1 MMGKFSRKISEA
13 LRKDDFEQI
22 SDYIVESCNLLSVD
36 YQHQGKRMPNHE
48 NTIRNILLEE
58 YLDDDSK
65 RINYGMQD
73 YRFIPETQEHYDGQG
88 NYIGRADIRI
98 MLKTDFEKRDA
109 YYLVECK
116 RLDGS
121 RNMNKEYVEEGVA
134 RFVSRKYS
142 AHYGKGLM
150 LGFAVR
156 LMNISKNTQEIEC
169 LQNTSAEPSMH
180 GKFAALDISASREIY
195 RCVYHIQGGELELR
209 HVFVDFSGV
218 VKCSTI

>member
-1 MMGKFSRKISEA
+1 MMGKLSRNISEA
-13 LRKDDFEQI
+13 LRRDDFERI

-36 YQHQGKRMPNHE
+36 YQHQRKQMPNHE

-58 YLDDDSK
+58 YLDDDSR
-65 RINYGMQD
+65 RINYGMGD
-73 YRFIPETQEHYDGQG
+73 YRFIPETQEHYNGQG

-116 RLDGS
+116 RLEGS

-142 AHYGKGLM
+142 AFYGKGIL
-150 LGFAVR
+150 LGFVVR
-156 LMNISKNTQEIEC
+156 QINISKNAQDIEY
-169 LQNTSAEPSMH
+169 LQNTSVEPSMH
-180 GKFAALDISASREIY
+180 GKFAALDIRTSQEIY
-195 RCVYHIQGGELELR
+195 SCVYQLQGGELELR
-209 HVFVDFSGV
+209 HIFVDFSGV
-218 VKCSTI
+218 VK

>member
-13 LRKDDFEQI
+13 LRRDDFEQI

-58 YLDDDSK
+58 YLDDDSQ
-65 RINYGMQD
+65 RINYGMRD

-121 RNMNKEYVEEGVA
+121 HNMNKEYVEEGVA
-134 RFVSRKYS
+134 RFVFRKYS
-142 AHYGKGLM
+142 AYYGKGLM
-150 LGFAVR
+150 LGFVVR
-156 LMNISKNTQEIEC
+156 AMNITKNTQEIEC
-169 LQNTSAEPSMH
+169 LQNASAEPSMH
-180 GKFAALDISASREIY
+180 GKFAALDISASREMY
-195 RCVYHIQGGELELR
+195 RCVCQIQGGELELR
-209 HVFVDFSGV
+209 HVFVDLSGV

>member
-1 MMGKFSRKISEA
+1 MMGKFSRKIREA
-13 LRKDDFEQI
+13 LRRDDFEQI
-22 SDYIVESCNLLSVD
+22 SDYIVESCNMLSVD
-36 YQHQGKRMPNHE
+36 YRHQRKRMPNHE

-58 YLDDDSK
+58 YLDDD
-65 RINYGMQD
+65 RRRTNHGMGD
-73 YRFIPETQEHYDGQG
+73 YRFIPETQEHYNGQG
-88 NYIGRADIRI
+88 DYTGRADIRI

-142 AHYGKGLM
+142 AYYGKGMM
-150 LGFAVR
+150 LGFVVR
-156 LMNISKNTQEIEC
+156 QMNIFQNAQEIEC
-169 LQNTSAEPSMH
+169 LQNTSAELSMH
-180 GKFAALDISASREIY
+180 GKFEALEI
-195 RCVYHIQGGELELR
+195 RTSQEVYSCAYHLQGGELELR

-218 VKCSTI
+218 VK